1 MNNNETLAVRQPIT
15 ASKNENLRRDLRQAV
30 KIINA
35 EYQQIDWE
43 DQAFLNY
50 VLRNALN
57 TLENREVNYGNN

>member
-43 DQAFLNY
+43 DQELLNR
-50 VLRNALN
+50 VLTDALSSFEAKG
-57 TLENREVNYGNN
+57 ENICQ